1 MKTILDMVKSLNS
14 DDKTTLA
21 EQIMQ
26 MLAGDACVVKEK
38 KGQSLIA
45 EVQHTMPNCP
55 HCEARSALGY
65 IIKRGMCR
73 GSQRYF
79 CKSCGKYFVPSTKT
93 AFERTRKG
101 ADVWRKFIQMT
112 ITGASLKACS
122 QECGIAYQTAFT
134 WRHKVLNAFQAQL
147 AATQMGGQIELDEML
162 IPISYKG
169 NHIKGAFGEKRVKA
183 PHVDTGLPR
192 RSFQRGSDNKSL
204 SPKNKACVVCMV
216 ENGSHAFY
224 GAVPGVGF
232 MQPPMLDAVVGKH
245 VNKDTALLLVDHYR
259 VTLNY
264 LQDNNY
270 NFIAL
275 SSNTSDNPRDHK
287 PEIVGDLHLQHIN
300 ALHRHIRRFLAG
312 YCGVSSKY
320 LGNYI
325 ALFMWLKNIKAKR
338 QSRKIESVS
347 IRRMS
352 FPDCYVSWDA
362 LRARPAIPACA

>member
-1 MKTILDMVKSLNS
+1 
-14 DDKTTLA
+14 
-21 EQIMQ
+21 
-26 MLAGDACVVKEK
+26 
-38 KGQSLIA
+38 
-45 EVQHTMPNCP
+45 
-55 HCEARSALGY
+55 
-65 IIKRGMCR
+65 
-73 GSQRYF
+73 
-79 CKSCGKYFVPSTKT
+79 
-93 AFERTRKG
+93 
-101 ADVWRKFIQMT
+101 
-112 ITGASLKACS
+112 
-122 QECGIAYQTAFT
+122 
-134 WRHKVLNAFQAQL
+134 
-147 AATQMGGQIELDEML
+147 
-162 IPISYKG
+162 
-169 NHIKGAFGEKRVKA
+169 
-183 PHVDTGLPR
+183 
-192 RSFQRGSDNKSL
+192 
-204 SPKNKACVVCMV
+204 
-216 ENGSHAFY
+216 
-224 GAVPGVGF
+224 